1 MKKLILL
8 LIACILIF
16 FIAIVFIVNNNL
28 AYKSDLLKEINKN
41 YHHEVLYAN
50 KYGNNYIIKT
60 KDKIVVLDKEY
71 KEITSEN
78 IEEVKKLDY
87 EIVYKKNIIMYQK
100 TETKDKN
107 ILYTYYDIKTGQKLD
122 ELEIEG

>member
-28 AYKSDLLKEINKN
+28 AYKSDLLKEISKN